1 MAEQFRGDER
11 RKLQKGNRFGIDKS
25 LNVGNLVAATFL
37 LFTLIGYGSKIVT
50 YLQAVDNKVTV
61 MWQQFIE
68 DHPDKAQQFNSLFKG
83 SAP

>member
-1 MAEQFRGDER
+1 MENER
-11 RKLQKGNRFGIDKS
+11 RHGRNRFGIDKS

-61 MWQQFIE
+61 MWQQFID
-68 DHPDKAQQFNSLFKG
+68 DHPDKAEQFNSLFK
-83 SAP
+83 